1 MAENTIIPTY
11 NIAVSGISLP
21 WEKTNIITVT
31 QNISGND
38 AIIPE
43 INPLNVHFFDA
54 INPVI
59 NEPIVTEPIKYIAI
73 ELVNADDFD
82 KIKDAIIP
90 YFKALCPTIDTH
102 FIIGGYINERI
113 DKYNII
119 GKLDNKY
126 NDLNYNN
133 QILHL
138 SSQ

>member
-1 MAENTIIPTY
+1 M
-11 NIAVSGISLP
+11 
-21 WEKTNIITVT
+21 

-82 KIKDAIIP
+82 KIKDAI
-90 YFKALCPTIDTH
+90 
-102 FIIGGYINERI
+102 NV
-113 DKYNII
+113 NII
-119 GKLDNKY
+119 IAIKPIPEEIIKPVIFLVDTGISFFLFVIFLRIEKSLTFNKEY
-126 NDLNYNN
+126 EG
-133 QILHL
+133 L
-138 SSQ
+138 SIFMI